1 MLKIENLI
9 ENKNLILLFAKL
21 LRPYSYPATSISFED
36 RIASFRVWKVNLDGY
51 EICIQY
57 TETELQNNLVKNIQV
72 FAINL
77 FDVPFHI
84 CFKVCCILLGNHEN
98 NVYFTFVKDGKK
110 VTSWTRMETMNEEHL
125 EIDKKAIKY
134 GNYLGKKFAI
144 INDFNL

>member
-1 MLKIENLI
+1 MV
-9 ENKNLILLFAKL
+9 
-21 LRPYSYPATSISFED
+21 Y
-36 RIASFRVWKVNLDGY
+36 W
-51 EICIQY
+51 C
-57 TETELQNNLVKNIQV
+57 
-72 FAINL
+72 
-77 FDVPFHI
+77 
-84 CFKVCCILLGNHEN
+84 N